1 MEIVKKYFESLTEEQ
16 SACFERLVPLY
27 REWNEKINVVSRK
40 DIDFL
45 EVHHVLHSLALAK
58 VITFRAGTRV
68 LAVGTG
74 GGFPGIPLAILFPEV
89 EFHLVDSIG
98 KKVKVVENIAAAL
111 GLQNVRVSQARVE
124 TMKERYDFVV
134 SRAVAAFPAFVA
146 LTRGRVRPG
155 GTNALPNGIFYLK
168 GGDFDEEIRPYG
180 RAVTVYQIRD
190 FFDETYFD
198 TKKVIYMQVV
208 K

>member
-1 MEIVKKYFESLTEEQ
+1 M
-16 SACFERLVPLY
+16 
-27 REWNEKINVVSRK
+27 VSRQ

-68 LAVGTG
+68 LDVGTG

>member
-1 MEIVKKYFESLTEEQ
+1 M
-16 SACFERLVPLY
+16 A
-27 REWNEKINVVSRK
+27 VSSSSSETK
-40 DIDFL
+40 
-45 EVHHVLHSLALAK
+45 
-58 VITFRAGTRV
+58 
-68 LAVGTG
+68 
-74 GGFPGIPLAILFPEV
+74 
-89 EFHLVDSIG
+89 HLVDSIG